1 VVINSVVQILVTNH
15 IDELTR
21 DNQTD
26 GQFLDLFVRQRDQ
39 DAFASLVHRHGPMV
53 LGVCRRV
60 LRNPA
65 DVDDAFQAAFLVLA
79 RKAATI
85 GTRDLLAQWLYGVA
99 YNTARRLQRANSRR
113 VKRERPLA
121 EVSEPSIEGGPDLRA
136 ELIAILDEELSR
148 LPEQYRLPIVL
159 CDLEGA
165 TRKEAARMLRCPEG
179 TVAGRLARART
190 LLALRLTSRGVAPT
204 AAILAAILTERHA
217 VAVSHGLVAGVVR
230 AATVSCVAN
239 AAAMG
244 FVSRRVASTTEGVL
258 KAMFLKQLKTGA
270 VAALL
275 CGLVIA
281 GMAGLFRASATA
293 EPDPNMP
300 LADAKDD
307 KTDPRKPAAPATP
320 GKKIVTVIALPLTD
334 ADKLTESLMKF
345 FSKSITIA
353 RVRDE
358 DAILIYATEEETD
371 AVLTVIGIN
380 GRPRSSIIPVA
391 NIQTLDK
398 KPADPKTFAFNMLNV
413 SWDDVIKWYS
423 KNSGLGAINPVKPEG
438 KFTFTLAS
446 DKRFTLGEI
455 TDVIN
460 EKLASQKLL
469 LLRGTK
475 SFTIVPSDE
484 KIPDTAIPHI
494 ELSELSDRGMTEL
507 VEVDIPVP
515 ERLTVEIQ
523 ECVPELK
530 KLLSPLGRV
539 VFAKGKRLTLS
550 DTAGSIRRIVDAL
563 HPREKPGEGDP
574 RVSTSKAKK
583 IPFRMLNVPWSEVLD
598 WYAKESGLEASYI
611 ERPTGTVTFFT
622 PAGKEY
628 TLAEI
633 TDLINE
639 ALMQQRYL
647 LIRKAHS
654 FTLVPADEKIDPTLA
669 IRTKI
674 DELKDRGNTELVEV
688 ILPLPPRK
696 KALDTAKVL
705 NKQLSAFGSISVLEN
720 TNTLVVVDVAGHVR
734 RIVQVITEPED
745 APLPR
750 KKKET
755 EEKKFSFNMQNA
767 PWSEVLD
774 WYAKETGLV
783 AMDIAKPTGRFTFNS
798 PPNTLLAI
806 GEITDSINEALAQQG
821 FILIRETKSF
831 TVTRS
836 DEKNPEK
843 VVPHIEFSELHKWG
857 KTELV
862 EVDIPVMEEFLPIVE
877 LNLSLFHKHLTALG
891 HIKFVKNKGLT
902 VRDTAGNLKRVH
914 DAVKQWEGQM
924 FIKPKF

>member
-1 VVINSVVQILVTNH
+1 VIHSVVQVLVTNH

-21 DNQTD
+21 ANRTD
-26 GQFLDLFVRQRDQ
+26 SQLLDLFVRQRDQ
-39 DAFASLVHRHGPMV
+39 EAFALLINRHGPMV

-79 RKAATI
+79 RKAAI
-85 GTRDLLAQWLYGVA
+85 ISTRDLLAQWLYGVA

-113 VKRERPLA
+113 AIRERPLA
-121 EVSEPSIEGGPDLRA
+121 EVTEPSVEGGPDLRA

-148 LPEQYRLPIVL
+148 LPERYRLPIVL
-159 CDLEGA
+159 CDLEGT

-179 TVAGRLARART
+179 TIAGRLARART
-190 LLALRLTSRGVAPT
+190 LLASRLTSRGVAPT
-204 AAILAAILTERHA
+204 AAILAAILAERHA
-217 VAVSHGLVAGVVR
+217 VAVSPALVAGVVR
-230 AATVSCVAN
+230 AVGVSRIAN

-244 FVSRRVASTTEGVL
+244 LVSRRVASTTEGVL
-258 KAMFLKQLKTGA
+258 KAMLVKQLKTGA
-270 VAALL
+270 VAVLL

-281 GMAGLFRASATA
+281 GVAGLFRAAATA

-307 KTDPRKPAAPATP
+307 KADPRKPAAPATP
-320 GKKIVTVIALPLTD
+320 DKKIVTVIPLSVTD
-334 ADKLTESLMKF
+334 PDKMAESLMKLLP
-345 FSKSITIA
+345 KSVTIA

-358 DAILIYATEEETD
+358 NAILIYATEAEIKE
-371 AVLTVIGIN
+371 VLNVIGISI
-380 GRPRSSIIPVA
+380 GPRLPITPLA
-391 NIQTLDK
+391 NTQTLDHK
-398 KPADPKTFAFNMLNV
+398 ASAIKTFTFNMLNV
-413 SWDDVIKWYS
+413 RWDDVIKWYS
-423 KNSGLGAINPVKPEG
+423 ETSGLGAINPVKPEG
-438 KFTFTLAS
+438 RVTVTPPA

-455 TDVIN
+455 TDIIN

-515 ERLTVEIQ
+515 ESLTAEIQ

-539 VFAKGKRLTLS
+539 VFAKGKRLTVS
-550 DTAGSIRRIVDAL
+550 DTAGNIRRIVDVL

-574 RVSTSKAKK
+574 RVSTSESKK
-583 IPFRMLNVPWSEVLD
+583 FTVRMQNVPWSEVLA
-598 WYAKESGLEASYI
+598 WYAKESGLAAEYI
-611 ERPTGTVTFFT
+611 EKPTGTITLFT
-622 PAGKEY
+622 PAGKAY

-633 TDLINE
+633 TDLIND
-639 ALMQQRYL
+639 ALMQQKYL

-654 FTLVPADEKIDPTLA
+654 FTLVRSDEKIDPTLA
-669 IRTKI
+669 IRTKL
-674 DELKDRGNTELVEV
+674 DELKDRGRTELVEV
-688 ILPLPPRK
+688 IIPLPARK

-705 NKQLSAFGSISVLEN
+705 NKQLSLFGSISVLEN
-720 TNTLVVVDVAGHVR
+720 TNTLVVIDLAGPVR
-734 RIVQVITEPED
+734 KIVQMITEPED
-745 APLPR
+745 APSPT

-755 EEKKFSFNMQNA
+755 EEKKFSLNIQAA
-767 PWSEVLD
+767 PWSAVLD
-774 WYAKETGLV
+774 WYAKETGLG
-783 AMDIAKPTGRFTFNS
+783 AKDIAKPIGRFTFNS

-821 FILIRETKSF
+821 FILIRGAESF
-831 TVTRS
+831 TVVRR
-836 DEKNPEK
+836 DEKIPEK

-862 EVDIPVMEEFLPIVE
+862 EVDIPVVEQFHPIVE
-877 LNLSLFHKHLTALG
+877 LNISVFHRHLTALG

-902 VRDTAGNLKRVH
+902 VRDTAGNLKRVY